1 MTNIN
6 RKMVRL
12 YAGEGQD
19 EANYGTERFRVHE
32 DHTIEV
38 PSEAVDSLVR
48 IGGFEQIADPAP
60 VPQGHIA
67 LAHPQGI
74 GCSWGGT
81 VYPPDAQ
88 GLVIVPIAAAGDL
101 MAHGF
106 KPVSAPQEASHG
118 CG

>member
-12 YAGEGQD
+12 YASEGQD

-48 IGGFEQIADPAP
+48 IGGFERIADPEP
-60 VPQGHIA
+60 VREGHVA

-81 VYPPDAQ
+81 VYPPDAE
-88 GLVIVPIAAAGDL
+88 GLVIVPIAAAADL
-101 MAHGF
+101 LVHGF
-106 KPVSAPQEASHG
+106 KPVSDFEEKRHG
-118 CG
+118 CR

>member
-48 IGGFEQIADPAP
+48 IGGFERIADPAP
-60 VPQGHIA
+60 VPQGCIA
-67 LAHPQGI
+67 LVHPQAI

-106 KPVSAPQEASHG
+106 KPASAAEEGSHG